1 VTVLADVAAAADP
14 SLAQYAVEDPGAGRF
29 EAVVEDRDRAFVLEA
44 VYEGYLLHY
53 GSPRAFRGMDAD
65 LRLLAGD
72 TLYALG
78 LARLAERG
86 DIAAV
91 SELADLISLSAWAEA
106 EGRRSLVPE
115 LWDATVSA
123 LSPGGGPGV
132 RAAVGDRLR

>member
-1 VTVLADVAAAADP
+1 MLDDIAAAAG
-14 SLAQYAVEDPGAGRF
+14 PGLGTPGRQNAGPLRF
-29 EAVVEDRDRAFVLEA
+29 GGELGDRLFVLEA

-86 DIAAV
+86 DIEAV
-91 SELADLISLSAWAEA
+91 AELADLISLSAWAEA